1 MALIEVWGA
10 RVAVRY
16 ANGRLVTTPLRAD
29 NEIALDV
36 GVAELGRIALANT
49 EDGQMALLLFFRSAQ
64 FVVNGAPTDRHPVPV
79 FLETGLR
86 EQAQALIRAVE
97 RDLVSLRRVFPP
109 RPNLVPPQSVQGP
122 NGPQRPDVTA
132 AARRM
137 RHAGNSLREI
147 DILHSC
153 TRPDEY
159 VLELAQAGHEGAPG
173 LVAIT
178 TLRLL
183 FVSAWA
189 VYEFPVSVLTGAE
202 VLRAPGQVVTL
213 RVSGAGTDLDFV
225 DWEPAD
231 FTRITEAV
239 RLACEIEHVD
249 GSIAQSMPCSADL
262 FGEWQLLVERRKLGM
277 VDDDPFR
284 RQAVGIML
292 TMPG

>member
-1 MALIEVWGA
+1 MAVIEVWGA

-16 ANGRLVTTPLRAD
+16 ADGRLVTTPLRAD
-29 NEIALDV
+29 NEIGLDV
-36 GVAELGRIALANT
+36 GVAELGRVALATT

-64 FVVNGAPTDRHPVPV
+64 FVVDGAPTERHPVPV

-86 EQAQALIRAVE
+86 EQAQTLIRAVE

-109 RPNLVPPQSVQGP
+109 RPNLVPPQSVHGA
-122 NGPQRPDVTA
+122 NGRQRPDVTA
-132 AARRM
+132 AAYRM

-147 DILHSC
+147 DILHRC
-153 TRPDEY
+153 ARPDEY

-189 VYEFPVSVLTGAE
+189 VYEFPVSVLSGAE
-202 VLRAPGQVVTL
+202 VISGQVATL
-213 RVSGAGTDLDFV
+213 RISGAGADLDFV

-239 RLACEIEHVD
+239 QLACEIEHVD
-249 GSIAQSMPCSADL
+249 GSIAATMPSSADL

>member
-16 ANGRLVTTPLRAD
+16 AQGRLVTTPLRAD
-29 NEIALDV
+29 NETALDV
-36 GVAELGRIALANT
+36 GVAELARIALATT

-64 FVVNGAPTDRHPVPV
+64 FVANGEPTDRHPVPV
-79 FLETGLR
+79 YLETGLR

-109 RPNLVPPQSVQGP
+109 RPHLVPPQPVQGA
-122 NGPQRPDVTA
+122 NGRQRPDVRA
-132 AARRM
+132 AAQRM

-153 TRPDEY
+153 ARPDEY

-189 VYEFPVSVLTGAE
+189 VYEFPVSVLIGAE
-202 VLRAPGQVVTL
+202 VLVVPEQVATL
-213 RVSGAGTDLDFV
+213 RISGAGAELDFV

-231 FTRITEAV
+231 FTRIAEAV

-249 GSIAQSMPCSADL
+249 GSIAQSMPSSADL

-277 VDDDPFR
+277 VADDLFR

>member
-1 MALIEVWGA
+1 MIEVWGA

-16 ANGRLVTTPLRAD
+16 ADGRLVTTPLRAD

-36 GVAELGRIALANT
+36 GVAELARIALATT
-49 EDGQMALLLFFRSAQ
+49 EDGQMALLLFFRSAD
-64 FVVNGAPTDRHPVPV
+64 FVVGGEATQRHPVPV

-86 EQAQALIRAVE
+86 EQAQVLVRAVE
-97 RDLVSLRRVFPP
+97 RDLVGLRRVFPP
-109 RPNLVPPQSVQGP
+109 RPSLVPPRPLLGP
-122 NGPQRPDVTA
+122 NGPRRPDVGA
-132 AARRM
+132 AAARM
-137 RHAGNSLREI
+137 RHAGNCAREI
-147 DILHSC
+147 DTLHAAA
-153 TRPDEY
+153 RPDEY

-173 LVAIT
+173 LLVIT

-189 VYEFPVSVLTGAE
+189 MYEFPVSVLTGASVRSGAE
-202 VLRAPGQVVTL
+202 NMVTL
-213 RVSGAGTDLDFV
+213 RISGAGTDLDFH
-225 DWEPAD
+225 DWTATD
-231 FTRITEAV
+231 FERMAEAI

-249 GSIAQSMPCSADL
+249 GSIAPSLPSSADL

-277 VDDDPFR
+277 VADEPFR

>member
-1 MALIEVWGA
+1 MIEVWGA

-16 ANGRLVTTPLRAD
+16 ADGRLVTTPLRAD

-36 GVAELGRIALANT
+36 GVAELARIALATT

-64 FVVNGAPTDRHPVPV
+64 FVVNGAPTERHPVPV

-86 EQAQALIRAVE
+86 EQAQVLIRAVE

-109 RPNLVPPQSVQGP
+109 RPSLVPPPSVQGA
-122 NGPQRPDVTA
+122 NGRQRPDVTA
-132 AARRM
+132 AAHRM

-153 TRPDEY
+153 ARPDEY

-173 LVAIT
+173 LVAVT

-189 VYEFPVSVLTGAE
+189 VYEFPVSILTGAE
-202 VLRAPGQVVTL
+202 VRTDAGPVATL
-213 RVSGAGTDLDFV
+213 RVSGAGADLEFV

-231 FTRITEAV
+231 FARIAEAV

-249 GSIAQSMPCSADL
+249 GSIAQSMPSSVDL

-277 VDDDPFR
+277 VGDEPFR

>member
-1 MALIEVWGA
+1 MIEVWGA

-16 ANGRLVTTPLRAD
+16 ADGRLVTTPLRAD

-36 GVAELGRIALANT
+36 GVAELARIALATT

-64 FVVNGAPTDRHPVPV
+64 FVVNGAPTERHPVPV

-86 EQAQALIRAVE
+86 EQAQALTRAVE

-109 RPNLVPPQSVQGP
+109 RPNLVPPQPVQGA
-122 NGPQRPDVTA
+122 NGRQRPDVTA

-147 DILHSC
+147 DILHGC
-153 TRPDEY
+153 ARPDEY

-202 VLRAPGQVVTL
+202 VLIDTGHVATL
-213 RVSGAGTDLDFV
+213 RVSGAGADLDFV
-225 DWEPAD
+225 DWEPVD
-231 FTRITEAV
+231 FTRVTEAV

-249 GSIAQSMPCSADL
+249 GSIAQSMPSSADL

-277 VDDDPFR
+277 VSDEPFR

>member
-1 MALIEVWGA
+1 MAVIEVWGA

-16 ANGRLVTTPLRAD
+16 ADGRLVTTPLRAD

-36 GVAELGRIALANT
+36 GVAELGRIALATT

-79 FLETGLR
+79 FLETDLR

-109 RPNLVPPQSVQGP
+109 RPNLVPPQAVQAP
-122 NGPQRPDVTA
+122 NGRHRPDVTA

-137 RHAGNSLREI
+137 RHAGNSVREI

-153 TRPDEY
+153 ARPDEY

-178 TLRLL
+178 TVRLL

-202 VLRAPGQVVTL
+202 VRTEPGQVATL
-213 RVSGAGTDLDFV
+213 RISGAGTDLDFV

-239 RLACEIEHVD
+239 GLACEIEHVD

>member
-1 MALIEVWGA
+1 M
-10 RVAVRY
+10 
-16 ANGRLVTTPLRAD
+16 TTPLRAD
-29 NEIALDV
+29 DETALDI
-36 GVAELGRIALANT
+36 GVAELARIALATT
-49 EDGQMALLLFFRSAQ
+49 EDGQMALLLFFRSAE
-64 FVVNGAPTDRHPVPV
+64 FVVNGAPTQRHPVPV
-79 FLETGLR
+79 YLETDLR
-86 EQAQALIRAVE
+86 EQAQTLIRAVE
-97 RDLVSLRRVFPP
+97 RDLISLRRVFSP
-109 RPNLVPPQSVQGP
+109 RPNLTPPQPVQGP
-122 NGPQRPDVTA
+122 NGRQRPDVNA
-132 AARRM
+132 AAYRM

-147 DILHSC
+147 DILHAC
-153 TRPDEY
+153 ARPDEY
-159 VLELAQAGHEGAPG
+159 VLEIAQAGHEGAPG

-202 VLRAPGQVVTL
+202 VLTGQVATL
-213 RVSGAGTDLDFV
+213 RISGAGADLDFV

-249 GSIAQSMPCSADL
+249 GSIAQSMPSSADL

-277 VDDDPFR
+277 VADDPFR

>member
-1 MALIEVWGA
+1 MIEVWGA

-16 ANGRLVTTPLRAD
+16 ADGRLVTTPLRAD

-64 FVVNGAPTDRHPVPV
+64 FVVNGAPTERHPVPV

-109 RPNLVPPQSVQGP
+109 RPGLVPPQSVQGA
-122 NGPQRPDVTA
+122 NGRQRPDVTA
-132 AARRM
+132 AAYRM

-147 DILHSC
+147 DILHGC
-153 TRPDEY
+153 ARPDEY

-202 VLRAPGQVVTL
+202 VITGQVATL
-213 RVSGAGTDLDFV
+213 RISGAGADLDFV

-231 FTRITEAV
+231 FTRVTEAV

-249 GSIAQSMPCSADL
+249 GSIAQSMPSSADL

-277 VDDDPFR
+277 VADDPFR